1 MKNILYSRHFGVP
14 KIIRKLVLAH
24 LKDRPTEYTRANRVL
39 SGFERRL
46 RYSVTQAARQILDC
60 GKAAA
65 TPCFVDCGFNEGDV
79 LAKFAAALPG
89 YSLAG
94 YEIQRDLYEMVSAR
108 YPASQLKNA
117 AVSDRAGTT
126 ELFQPRNFT
135 YSVRGGTTIMADK
148 LNERDVERTAIV
160 DCVDFRAELQEI
172 RKNHDFVVVKM
183 DIEGAEYHVLERV
196 FEGGELLIDFLII
209 EFHPKSVERARHE
222 ALLNR
227 ISELKLP
234 VVTWY

>member
-1 MKNILYSRHFGVP
+1 MP

-24 LKDRPTEYTRANRVL
+24 LKDKPTEYTRANRVL

-46 RYSVTQAARQILDC
+46 QYSVTQAASQILDC
-60 GKAAA
+60 GKGASA
-65 TPCFVDCGFNEGDV
+65 PCFVDCGFNEGDV

-94 YEIQRDLYEMVSAR
+94 YEIQRELFEMVSDR
-108 YPASQLKNA
+108 YPDSRLKNA

-148 LNERDVERTAIV
+148 LNERDIERTAIV

-172 RKNHDFVVVKM
+172 RKHHDFVAVKM

-196 FEGGELLIDFLII
+196 FEGGETLIDFLII
-209 EFHPKSVERARHE
+209 EFHPETVARTRHE
-222 ALLNR
+222 ALLNK
-227 ISELKLP
+227 IADLKIP
-234 VVTWY
+234 MITWY